1 MKRMLALMVLV
12 IGLLF
17 AGSGIASEIHV
28 MSGGAPK
35 EVFSVLVP
43 KFERQ
48 TGYKV
53 KLDYAVITALRQKIA
68 AGEQADVFVMPVPVL
83 DGLQKEG
90 KAQSEGR
97 RTFGTVGVSV
107 IVKDGAKEPDISSE
121 EEFRAAMLAARSIV
135 HATPGQTPS
144 GDHMAKVMNQLGI
157 TSQIKNKVIFR
168 PALDG
173 GAQLVAAGDAEIGIY
188 PTSEVAHVK
197 GIKIVGALPRGIA
210 LDTVYGGAT
219 AASSEKKDAA
229 MAFVAFMAAR
239 ENRAVW
245 KEGGFEPPEP

>member
-1 MKRMLALMVLV
+1 MKRILALMA
-12 IGLLF
+12 ISMGLLF
-17 AGSGIASEIHV
+17 AESGIASEIYV

-43 KFERQ
+43 RFEQQ
-48 TGYKV
+48 TGKKI
-53 KLDYAVITALRQKIA
+53 KLEYAVITVLRQKIA
-68 AGEQADVFVMPVPVL
+68 TGEQADVFVMPVPAL
-83 DGLQKEG
+83 DGLEKEG
-90 KAQSEGR
+90 KVQNEGR

-107 IVKDGAKEPDISSE
+107 IVKEGAREPDISSE
-121 EEFRAAMLAARSIV
+121 QKFKAAMLAAHSIV
-135 HATPGQTPS
+135 QATPGQTPS

-157 TSQIKNKVIFR
+157 TSEIKDKVIFR

-173 GAQLVAAGDAEIGIY
+173 GAQLVAPGEAEIGIY

-197 GIKIVGALPRGIA
+197 GIKIVGTLPRGIG

-219 AASSEKKDAA
+219 AAASEKKDPAN
-229 MAFVAFMAAR
+229 AFVSFIAAL

-245 KEGGFEPPEP
+245 KEAGFVPPRP

>member
-1 MKRMLALMVLV
+1 MKNLSALSTMLVS
-12 IGLLF
+12 LLF
-17 AGSGIASEIHV
+17 AGPVTASEIHI

-43 KFERQ
+43 KFERE
-48 TGYKV
+48 TGHKV
-53 KLDYAVITALRQKIA
+53 VFNYAVISALRQKIA
-68 AGEQADVFVMPVPVL
+68 VGEDADVFVMPVPAL
-83 DGLQKEG
+83 DALQKEG
-90 KAQSEGR
+90 KAQSDGR
-97 RTFGTVGVSV
+97 KTFGTVGVSV
-107 IVKDGAKEPDISSE
+107 IVKTGTDQPDISSE
-121 EEFRAAMLAARSIV
+121 EKFKAAMLAARSIV

-157 TSQIKNKVIFR
+157 TSQIKDKVIFR

-173 GAQLVAAGDAEIGIY
+173 GAQLVSTGKAEIGIY

-197 GIKIVGALPRGIA
+197 GVTIVGSLPHGIA

-219 AASSEKKDAA
+219 SAHTENKEAA
-229 MAFVAFMAAR
+229 MSFLTFMAAP

-245 KEGGFEPPEP
+245 KEGGFGPPNR